1 MNDIQD
7 IILESEY
14 NVLNSLY
21 EYYNKQYIMESYYME
36 DGEQQSDAN
45 PQKENVIK
53 RFIEWCKRFIAS
65 IKAKF
70 KKVPPKTPVPE
81 AYAAEAKQLIRMT
94 QKYTQVNSQ
103 NSNTQQQIEQ
113 NEQIE
118 RKSKIVQIKEKKQ
131 KQQQKPQ
138 QQSQSNP
145 DNTNDVDQQ
154 STEITTETIKQN
166 IQQVQTVINNVEQEI
181 VQMDSI
187 ASQAQDAVNPEKQKK
202 RRAAEAKVKAG
213 SSLLQKLGELFG
225 AIANTIVPVGSME
238 GEPLPDPKGYG
249 QQVIDSIKK
258 ATTVKD
264 VQSIYNNA
272 ENFYTSAY
280 KWYSDRAESPSQ
292 NDASL
297 REGNYCKNKCKI
309 IQQWRE
315 GIKQVQE
322 QRINELNNGVTT
334 PQSNNQSMPDIN
346 TTAPQPKPTPQPA
359 PTPVPTQTAQPS
371 QQAPTPTP
379 QPTPAPAPQP
389 TPQPQQAPQ
398 PTPNAQ
404 DNVNP
409 QPAPVQQTPPPTNNA
424 MNGGQLFQLVQQLRN
439 NGNNFRVFNVATNKV
454 EYSTDGNSAYI
465 INGNLLY
472 PNKTSRSKTLDI
484 NPAVFDVNTKLIDDT
499 SSITPATVDQGG
511 FITQKGSIG

>member
-36 DGEQQSDAN
+36 DGEQQPSNN
-45 PQKENVIK
+45 PQKENLIK
-53 RFIEWCKRFIAS
+53 RFIEWCKRFFAS

-70 KKVPPKTPVPE
+70 KKVPPTTPVPE
-81 AYAAEAKQLIRMT
+81 AYAAEANQLNQMT
-94 QKYTQVNSQ
+94 QSYTQVNSQ
-103 NSNTQQQIEQ
+103 NSNVQQQIEQ

-118 RKSKIVQIKEKKQ
+118 RQTKIVQIKEKKQ
-131 KQQQKPQ
+131 QQKPQ
-138 QQSQSNP
+138 QQPQQQSNQM
-145 DNTNDVDQQ
+145 TM
-154 STEITTETIKQN
+154 ETIEQN

-202 RRAAEAKVKAG
+202 RKAAEAKVKTG
-213 SSLLQKLGELFG
+213 TSLLQKLGELFG
-225 AIANTIVPVGSME
+225 AIANTVVPVARME
-238 GEPLPDPKGYG
+238 GEPLPDPKYYG
-249 QQVIDSIKK
+249 QKVIDSINK
-258 ATTVKD
+258 AATVDD
-264 VQSIYNNA
+264 VQTIYNNA
-272 ENFYTSAY
+272 EKFYTSAY

-297 REGNYCKNKCKI
+297 REGNYCKNKCAI
-309 IQQWRE
+309 IQQWRN

-322 QRINELNNGVTT
+322 QRINELNHNE
-334 PQSNNQSMPDIN
+334 QSMPDIN
-346 TTAPQPKPTPQPA
+346 NTTPQPTPTPEPAQQPTPQSTPTQQPTPAPTPQPA
-359 PTPVPTQTAQPS
+359 PTQTQQPS
-371 QQAPTPTP
+371 QPAPTPTP
-379 QPTPAPAPQP
+379 NTQ
-389 TPQPQQAPQ
+389 
-398 PTPNAQ
+398 N
-404 DNVNP
+404 NVNP
-409 QPAPVQQTPPPTNNA
+409 QPTPVQQTPPPTNNAA

>member
-36 DGEQQSDAN
+36 DGEQQPDAN
-45 PQKENVIK
+45 PQKENLIK
-53 RFIEWCKRFIAS
+53 RFIEWCKRFFAS

-70 KKVPPKTPVPE
+70 KKVPPTTPVPE
-81 AYAAEAKQLIRMT
+81 AYAAEANQLNQMT
-94 QKYTQVNSQ
+94 QTYTQVNSQ

-118 RKSKIVQIKEKKQ
+118 RQSKIVQIKEKKQ
-131 KQQQKPQ
+131 QKQQKPQ

-187 ASQAQDAVNPEKQKK
+187 ASQAQDAVNPEQQKK

-280 KWYSDRAESPSQ
+280 KWYSDRAESPNQ

-346 TTAPQPKPTPQPA
+346 TTAPHPEPAPQPA
-359 PTPVPTQTAQPS
+359 PTPAPTQTAQPS

-379 QPTPAPAPQP
+379 QPTPTPAPQP

-439 NGNNFRVFNVATNKV
+439 NGNNFRVFNAVTNRV
-454 EYSTDGNSAYI
+454 EYSADGNSAYV

-472 PNKTSRSKTLDI
+472 PNKTSLSKTLDI

-499 SSITPATVDQGG
+499 SSITPATVNQNG
-511 FITQKGSIG
+511 FIAQKGSIG

>member
-21 EYYNKQYIMESYYME
+21 EYYNKQFIMESYYME

-45 PQKENVIK
+45 PQKENLIK
-53 RFIEWCKRFIAS
+53 RFIEWCKRFFAS

-81 AYAAEAKQLIRMT
+81 AYAAEANQLNQMT
-94 QKYTQVNSQ
+94 QTYTQINSQ

-113 NEQIE
+113 NEQLE
-118 RKSKIVQIKEKKQ
+118 RQSKIVQIKEKKQ
-131 KQQQKPQ
+131 QKQQKPQ
-138 QQSQSNP
+138 QQTQQQSNQM
-145 DNTNDVDQQ
+145 TM
-154 STEITTETIKQN
+154 ETIEQN

-258 ATTVKD
+258 ATTIKD
-264 VQSIYNNA
+264 VQTIYNNA
-272 ENFYTSAY
+272 EKFYTSAY

-297 REGNYCKNKCKI
+297 REGNYYKNKCKI

-346 TTAPQPKPTPQPA
+346 STAPQPKPTPQPA
-359 PTPVPTQTAQPS
+359 PAPAPTQTAQPS

-379 QPTPAPAPQP
+379 QPTPTPAPQP

-439 NGNNFRVFNVATNKV
+439 NGNNFRVFNAATNKV

>member
-1 MNDIQD
+1 
-7 IILESEY
+7 
-14 NVLNSLY
+14 
-21 EYYNKQYIMESYYME
+21 MESYYME
-36 DGEQQSDAN
+36 DGEQQPDAN
-45 PQKENVIK
+45 PQKENLIK

-70 KKVPPKTPVPE
+70 KKVPPTTPVPE
-81 AYAAEAKQLIRMT
+81 AYAAEANQLNQMT
-94 QKYTQVNSQ
+94 QTYTQVNSQ

-118 RKSKIVQIKEKKQ
+118 RKSKNVQIKRKNQQ

-138 QQSQSNP
+138 QQSQQPQPQSQSQSNP
-145 DNTNDVDQQ
+145 DNTNGVDQQ
-154 STEITTETIKQN
+154 STEITTETIEQN

-225 AIANTIVPVGSME
+225 VIANTIAPVGSME
-238 GEPLPDPKGYG
+238 GEPLPDPKEYG

-258 ATTVKD
+258 ATTIKD

-280 KWYSDRAESPSQ
+280 KWYSDRAESPNQ

-297 REGNYCKNKCKI
+297 REGDYCKNKCKI

-322 QRINELNNGVTT
+322 QCNLDR
-334 PQSNNQSMPDIN
+334 S
-346 TTAPQPKPTPQPA
+346 
-359 PTPVPTQTAQPS
+359 AQPT
-371 QQAPTPTP
+371 A
-379 QPTPAPAPQP
+379 A
-389 TPQPQQAPQ
+389 
-398 PTPNAQ
+398 
-404 DNVNP
+404 
-409 QPAPVQQTPPPTNNA
+409 VQNIAAFQNNA
-424 MNGGQLFQLVQQLRN
+424 EERFTGKHN
-439 NGNNFRVFNVATNKV
+439 
-454 EYSTDGNSAYI
+454 
-465 INGNLLY
+465 
-472 PNKTSRSKTLDI
+472 
-484 NPAVFDVNTKLIDDT
+484 IDD
-499 SSITPATVDQGG
+499 ITCVIC
-511 FITQKGSIG
+511 FFK